1 MRADEFAIGVGFDER
16 VLVRRGG
23 IELDGSV
30 YLDGKRQLIVQRRYA
45 WQELADVRVEL
56 IGSSLG
62 EKFIAAISLLVV
74 FKNSLNQRTLPGLT
88 LIARYSLP
96 IYGFHALFIHY
107 LRTHHY
113 DDMSRP
119 WLDLPWVFGLTLGGS
134 LLLGMALKRVDTRHF
149 VS

>member
-16 VLVRRGG
+16 VLVRRDG

-62 EKFIAAISLLVV
+62 EKFIAAISLFDADSNGESSLFGFVLVTVTRRAAPADPLVV
-74 FKNSLNQRTLPGLT
+74 RVPLKLRWRPGQAWVDAVQ
-88 LIARYSLP
+88 ARLHQALRGAGAGGYS
-96 IYGFHALFIHY
+96 A
-107 LRTHHY
+107 
-113 DDMSRP
+113 
-119 WLDLPWVFGLTLGGS
+119 
-134 LLLGMALKRVDTRHF
+134 
-149 VS
+149 

>member
-16 VLVRRGG
+16 VLVRRDG

-62 EKFIAAISLLVV
+62 EKLIAAISLFDADSNGESSLFGFVLVTVTRRAAPADPLVV
-74 FKNSLNQRTLPGLT
+74 RVPLKLRWRPGQAWVDAVQ
-88 LIARYSLP
+88 ARL
-96 IYGFHALFIHY
+96 HQAL
-107 LRTHHY
+107 REA
-113 DDMSRP
+113 
-119 WLDLPWVFGLTLGGS
+119 GAGGYP
-134 LLLGMALKRVDTRHF
+134 G
-149 VS
+149 

>member
-16 VLVRRGG
+16 VLVRRDG

-62 EKFIAAISLLVV
+62 EKLIAAISLFDADSNGESSLFGFVLVTVTRRAAPADPLVV
-74 FKNSLNQRTLPGLT
+74 RVPLKLRWRPGQAWVDAVQ
-88 LIARYSLP
+88 ARL
-96 IYGFHALFIHY
+96 HQAL
-107 LRTHHY
+107 REA
-113 DDMSRP
+113 
-119 WLDLPWVFGLTLGGS
+119 GAGGYP
-134 LLLGMALKRVDTRHF
+134 A
-149 VS
+149 

>member
-16 VLVRRGG
+16 VLVRRDG

-62 EKFIAAISLLVV
+62 EKFIAAISLFDADSNGESSLFGFVLVTVTRRAAPADPLVV
-74 FKNSLNQRTLPGLT
+74 RVPLKLRWRPGQAWVDAVQ
-88 LIARYSLP
+88 ARL
-96 IYGFHALFIHY
+96 HQAL
-107 LRTHHY
+107 REA
-113 DDMSRP
+113 
-119 WLDLPWVFGLTLGGS
+119 GAGGYP
-134 LLLGMALKRVDTRHF
+134 A
-149 VS
+149 

>member
-62 EKFIAAISLLVV
+62 EKFIAAISLFDADSNGESSLFGFVLVTVTRRAAPADPLVV
-74 FKNSLNQRTLPGLT
+74 RVPLKLRWRPGQAWVDAVQ
-88 LIARYSLP
+88 ARL
-96 IYGFHALFIHY
+96 HQAL
-107 LRTHHY
+107 REA
-113 DDMSRP
+113 
-119 WLDLPWVFGLTLGGS
+119 GAGGYP
-134 LLLGMALKRVDTRHF
+134 A
-149 VS
+149 

>member
-16 VLVRRGG
+16 VLVRRDG

-62 EKFIAAISLLVV
+62 EKFIAAISLFDADSNGESSLFGFVLVTVTRRAAPADPLVV
-74 FKNSLNQRTLPGLT
+74 RVPLKLRWRPGQAWVDAVQ
-88 LIARYSLP
+88 ARL
-96 IYGFHALFIHY
+96 HQAL
-107 LRTHHY
+107 REA
-113 DDMSRP
+113 
-119 WLDLPWVFGLTLGGS
+119 GAGGYP
-134 LLLGMALKRVDTRHF
+134 G
-149 VS
+149 